1 MAPCNLEVVTQA
13 GNGCAGHT
21 DDIHVGLDHPAQGAA
36 SGAVGHGAGVIVSN
50 LLLLVACL
58 AIGMLLQ
65 HSARTPANA
74 HQALNAVIL
83 HVSLPAV
90 TLRALHDFTFDPN
103 QIWPVLM
110 PWALFAIG
118 AAAFWAIGKWLRLP
132 RASVGALTLVGGLGN
147 TSFVGLPMIESL
159 HGLDGI
165 GLGLLIDQLGSYLAL
180 ATIGIFVAALY
191 AGNAPT
197 SAPNMLRKIATFPP
211 FIALVLAVVLRPVT
225 FPAPLDAALARVG
238 DTLAPLALISVGL
251 QLRLSAVRAQASLLS
266 IGLGY
271 KLVACPAIVFGV
283 MWLFDADLD
292 MTTRVSMIEAAMP
305 PMIGAGIVAAEAGLD
320 APLVSTMIGLGIPI
334 GLLTATLWHHAF
346 ALVFAA

>member
-1 MAPCNLEVVTQA
+1 M
-13 GNGCAGHT
+13 
-21 DDIHVGLDHPAQGAA
+21 
-36 SGAVGHGAGVIVSN
+36 SN

-58 AIGMLLQ
+58 AVGMLLR
-65 HSARTPANA
+65 HAARTPANA

-90 TLRALHDFTFDPN
+90 TLRALHGFEFDSN
-103 QIWPVLM
+103 HLWPVLM
-110 PWALFAIG
+110 PWALFAVG
-118 AAAFWAIGKWLRLP
+118 AAVFWSFGRWMRMP

-159 HGLDGI
+159 HGRDGL

-180 ATIGIFVAALY
+180 ATIGVFVAALY
-191 AGNAPT
+191 AGDAPT
-197 SAPNMLRKIATFPP
+197 STRAMLKKIATFPP
-211 FIALVLAVVLRPVT
+211 LIALVLAVVLRPLP
-225 FPAPLDAALARVG
+225 FPVPLDTALARIG

-251 QLRLSAVRAQASLLS
+251 QLRLNALRAQASLLS

-283 MWLFDADLD
+283 LWLLDAELD
-292 MTTRVSMIEAAMP
+292 TTSSVSMIEAAMP
-305 PMIGAGIVAAEAGLD
+305 PMIGAGIVAAEARLD
-320 APLVSTMIGLGIPI
+320 APLVSSMIGVGIPL

-346 ALVFAA
+346 AHALSM